1 MMAIV
6 EGPPGSGKSFK
17 CVNVIADALDRGKP
31 VATNIALS
39 DGWQERLARMNWARR
54 LLGRT
59 DAYRRSYDRNFFMSA
74 DITELMSIRLRGDQ
88 QKESRGVMVLD
99 EAHVWLNA
107 RSWNSGDRDTYLRFF
122 SAHRHLGWDIYLIT
136 QRAESIDNQ
145 IRALAE
151 YRIFLRNLKRVKVAG
166 VPIVPFNFFVAI
178 WTWESIANEVVKRE
192 TYPLRKKKA
201 RLYNSLA
208 LAEAG
213 DLMPAN
219 PIWMPHDPTEGQQV
233 DPAPVPGE
241 PAADPDVDS
250 LPHARGRRT
259 RARDS
264 EPAAGSAPDFP
275 EPAAVDWPTH
285 DVEQIAAAH
294 HQDLS
299 SPTRGVLPDDERDAR
314 HAAGLDDQGMA
325 R

>member
-1 MMAIV
+1 MAIV

-31 VATNIALS
+31 VATNIALT
-39 DGWQERLARMNWARR
+39 DGWQDRLARMNWARQ

-59 DAYRRSYDRNFFMSA
+59 DAYRSSYDRNFFMSA

-107 RSWNSGDRDTYLRFF
+107 RSWNSGDRDIYLRFF

-166 VPIVPFNFFVAI
+166 IPIFPFNFFVAI

-213 DLMPAN
+213 DLMPDN
-219 PIWMPHDPTEGQQV
+219 PIWMPYEAAS
-233 DPAPVPGE
+233 PATAGE
-241 PAADPDVDS
+241 PAEGPDVDS

-264 EPAAGSAPDFP
+264 EPAAGPAPDFP
-275 EPAAVDWPTH
+275 PAIGAGADWPEL
-285 DVEQIAAAH
+285 VAAAH

-314 HAAGLDDQGMA
+314 HAAGLDEQGMA
-325 R
+325 Q